1 MRSHV
6 LARVDLDQERLSHDL
21 RYLADTPRIEEEYD
35 EFSSGYWK
43 NISLRNASGEDDDT
57 AYRDLTGAAA
67 PTRHSR
73 NTPYL
78 HELVG
83 SIFDESLIKMV
94 RARNLVDAM
103 VVPHRDFVE
112 LDKDND
118 CYFRTFMVLEDNPQ
132 AFHSDEESVI
142 RMRPG
147 EIWFLDA
154 AAVHSAVNFS
164 ARSRQSICVDFAFEG
179 SSFDESAI
187 FADKSVYNRDLG
199 IEQPARKPFT
209 AQRREALLALCDV
222 IDRDNFKDVL
232 FLLSKVHYRYD
243 VAAGDTYEWL
253 IDICRK
259 SPHPELVG
267 KAEQLRQYM
276 IGDRGLSERFTIN
289 SWAA

>member
-67 PTRHSR
+67 PTRNSR
-73 NTPYL
+73 NTP
-78 HELVG
+78 
-83 SIFDESLIKMV
+83 
-94 RARNLVDAM
+94 R
-103 VVPHRDFVE
+103 RDFVE

-132 AFHSDEESVI
+132 AFHSDEGSVI

-154 AAVHSAVNFS
+154 AAVRSVVNFS

-199 IEQPARKPFT
+199 IERPTRKPFT
-209 AQRREALLALCDV
+209 AQRREALLALCNV
-222 IDRDNFKDVL
+222 IDRDNFTDVL

-243 VAAGDTYEWL
+243 VAAGDTDEWL

-267 KAEQLRQYM
+267 KAEQLRLYM